1 MSMSAPCTAER
12 WSLIEIETGIDHGT
26 YDSMADVALC
36 LVFAKLDRD
45 RVEIVTDA
53 PITAS
58 LTGWE

>member
-1 MSMSAPCTAER
+1 M
-12 WSLIEIETGIDHGT
+12 IEIETGVDHGT

-36 LVFAKLDRD
+36 LAFAKLDRD

-58 LTGWE
+58 CTAWK